1 MGGRRGHAPNRRL
14 SGFFNGKNWLC
25 WDCSLYQKCS
35 VDLKYAKNA
44 LAAGAPPEPGGGA
57 HDAPP
62 NPVVRWGGVWGGDTP
77 PQSLPRSLGAFGAS
91 IFAPSALSFCA
102 PNVKSWLRPCPL
114 LPQTLYLNFAN
125 LVMTVRRAVSV
136 YARVSLFG
144 AGLHVCQPSNFRPLK
159 YPLCIFGCFCQIVW
173 PRPILRQDVNQQK
186 PCVGNRPNYILL

>member
-62 NPVVRWGGVWGGDTP
+62 NPVVRWGGGHPSPISTSISRRLWR
-77 PQSLPRSLGAFGAS
+77 LNFRAFGAQLLCPQCK
-91 IFAPSALSFCA
+91 ILATPL
-102 PNVKSWLRPCPL
+102 PNIASNPL
-114 LPQTLYLNFAN
+114 P
-125 LVMTVRRAVSV
+125 
-136 YARVSLFG
+136 
-144 AGLHVCQPSNFRPLK
+144 
-159 YPLCIFGCFCQIVW
+159 
-173 PRPILRQDVNQQK
+173 
-186 PCVGNRPNYILL
+186 